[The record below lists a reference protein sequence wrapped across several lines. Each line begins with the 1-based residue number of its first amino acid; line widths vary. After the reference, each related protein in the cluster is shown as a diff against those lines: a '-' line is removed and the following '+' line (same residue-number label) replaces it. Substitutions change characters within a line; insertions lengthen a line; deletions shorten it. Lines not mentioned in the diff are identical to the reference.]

1 MKTRKKKQH
10 ILRRYLSESID
21 HEKQDELFCAIDEFA
36 MEHPDGK
43 VVVFINSPGGIAE
56 VAFAIRD
63 YIDACPLQINTVA
76 QGEVGSAAI
85 IILLAGKERFISKNA
100 VIVFHRPWKQTDSK
114 LFEEDARWIAD
125 DLMRIENVMLKM
137 ICEKTNKDRLTVKS
151 DLNRFRIF
159 NTQEALDYGLVQKII

>member
-1 MKTRKKKQH
+1 MKTRKKKQY

-21 HEKQDELFCAIDEFA
+21 YEKQDELFYAIDEFA

-63 YIDACPLQINTVA
+63 YIDICSLQINTVV

-85 IILLAGKERFISKNA
+85 IIFLAGKERFIKKSA

-125 DLMRIENVMLKM
+125 DLKRIEDRMLEL
-137 ICEKTNKDRLTVKS
+137 ICEKTGKDRKIVKA
-151 DLNRFRIF
+151 DLNRFRIL
-159 NTQEALDYGLVQKII
+159 NAEESLEYGLVHKII